1 MFLESW
7 SGSLPWL
14 LETDRQVKFCSGAS
28 SFSWGCVFG
37 LDTFSATIRDY
48 WPVDQ
53 RHFYINVKEDWA
65 LTNALDAFSGCL
77 RDSWMFILIAR
88 FLSLPGGVKA
98 QSLATWSS
106 P

>member
-1 MFLESW
+1 LFLESW

-14 LETDRQVKFCSGAS
+14 LETDHQVKFCSGAS
-28 SFSWGCVFG
+28 SFAWGCVLG
-37 LDTFSATIRDY
+37 PDTFSTTIRDY

-53 RHFYINVKEDWA
+53 RHLHINVKEDWA

-77 RDSWMFILIAR
+77 RDNWMFILIAR
-88 FLSLPGGVKA
+88 FSSLPGRVKA